1 MIAAND
7 PTLFDM
13 VPGCE
18 DMKELLKKEDAKE
31 DAE

>member
-1 MIAAND
+1 VVAAND

-18 DMKELLKKEDAKE
+18 DLKSLLEEKE
-31 DAE
+31 